1 MLLYFAYT
9 VYKMLVVKK
18 WLKTVSYDSLQPH
31 PNYLH
36 SSSQKLDAIAKLKAE
51 QKSGKTLEINQLSK
65 IATEDKL
72 LKELEDL
79 SLWSPPCITK

>member
-1 MLLYFAYT
+1 MP
-9 VYKMLVVKK
+9 VKK
-18 WLKTVSYDSLQPH
+18 ICYDSLQPH
-31 PNYLH
+31 SDYLL
-36 SSSQKLDAIAKLKAE
+36 SFFQKLDAIAKLKAD

-79 SLWSPPCITK
+79 TL